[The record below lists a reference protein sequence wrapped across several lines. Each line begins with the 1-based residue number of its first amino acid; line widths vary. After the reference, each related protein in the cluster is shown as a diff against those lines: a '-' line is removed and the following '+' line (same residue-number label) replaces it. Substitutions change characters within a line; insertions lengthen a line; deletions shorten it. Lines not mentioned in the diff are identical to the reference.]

1 MSLLDG
7 LKQLTPDQLDE
18 LQNLEKDVANFLQN
32 PNDNL
37 TAITSLNRMNSLDPE
52 RAKNY
57 CGIMVSLYDEK
68 DVINLLPSFD
78 KDLSRFAQDLYVEKN
93 LLTSKGNVNLLRGMT
108 SAITNLYDK
117 DFNPTVSLDY
127 DYNGLIKHETGY
139 TNGSHIHIN
148 AGNQI
153 VQMGRDLDE
162 KQKILNGI
170 AVHEVSHILYTDI
183 SSSIRMLEDLAK
195 GKLPEET
202 ADLAPIKNEKYEENK
217 SLLESDI
224 KSSIFPAEAFI
235 DIIHRIDNIIEDG
248 YIERRFH
255 VDFTGQASDCLTV
268 LQNAFY
274 RGQESLE
281 SLDELALKHPESVSH
296 SALNLLL
303 TYAKYGAQI
312 KKDNSR
318 YDEILSPVYD
328 YVKEALPFAKEAI
341 YADFSPYRREFI
353 LGSFISIY
361 DKIRDSLLEEA
372 ARNLIENVTL
382 GNNPPGGG
390 GQQPPGFGDD
400 DRLLHTDQSVEEL
413 KEIIK
418 QMLEEEAKGQNQGQ
432 GGGASG
438 RQWTQESQQKIAEA
452 MRQAME
458 EMKDTLDKNTDNQ
471 QVSKDNNSG
480 NDSPLDQQND
490 SRQNGN
496 NGNNSQ
502 KGQGKGKGS
511 DSGSGQSGED
521 KKVSVDAPTQQQ
533 INAEN
538 QILEEERKAEEN
550 LNKIGSTIGENIDKL
565 KDDLEKKEEALAKQA
580 KDLRDKIN
588 KGVDENGN
596 PLSGE
601 DIKDLRNQLNAVED
615 ARDSVRRA
623 EPYYYGDNFSTHKLD
638 MPLERAREG
647 YERLYKKEI
656 ELGRL
661 MADLVRDELVD
672 LRGTDMLY
680 QQTKGQ
686 FHVDSFVRNVSKLN
700 DAYYQRQTAPLEEE
714 FCKISL
720 IIDNSGSMYPNSIN
734 YAKRATA
741 LMASFCEELA
751 IPYSID
757 FFSDPGSNV
766 EICDFDKPRGELEK
780 TRIAATDALS
790 RFSSGTD
797 LLPPLLKLKERLDSS
812 PDALGNIM
820 IVISDGETYNGELCV
835 STMKKMQEE
844 NNLEPIIMTFEGGY
858 RKGEVKRTWEDTIS
872 REAELDAAINGISP
886 DQAKLDAADFA
897 ADVIAEVPNLQEA
910 PTILGNIL
918 VDKIRGLFERTGRIV

>member
-7 LKQLTPDQLDE
+7 LKQLTPEQLEE
-18 LQNLEKDVANFLQN
+18 LQNLEQDVANFLQS
-32 PNDNL
+32 PNDNI

-57 CGIMVSLYDEK
+57 CGVMVSMHDEK
-68 DVINLLPSFD
+68 DVIDLLPSFD
-78 KDLSRFAQDLYVEKN
+78 KELARFTQELFVEKEF
-93 LLTSKGNVNLLRGMT
+93 LTSKGNVNLLRGMT
-108 SAITNLYDK
+108 AAITNLYDK
-117 DFNPTVSLDY
+117 NFNPSISLDY

-153 VQMGRDLDE
+153 VQMGRDLEE

-183 SSSIRMLEDLAK
+183 SSSIKMMEELLN

-202 ADLAPIKNEKYEENK
+202 ADLTPIKNELYEENK
-217 SLLESDI
+217 TLLENDI
-224 KSSIFPAEAFI
+224 KSSMFPAEVFA
-235 DIIHRIDNIIEDG
+235 DIIHRFDNIIEDG

-281 SLDELALKHPESVSH
+281 TMDELALKHPESVSH

-318 YDEILSPVYD
+318 YDETLSPVYD
-328 YVKEALPFAKEAI
+328 FVKEALPFAKEAI
-341 YADFSPYRREFI
+341 YADFSPHRREYI

-361 DKIRDSLLEEA
+361 DKVRDSLLEEA
-372 ARNLIENVTL
+372 ARKLIQNVQL
-382 GNNPPGGG
+382 GNVPQSSLPPGLM
-390 GQQPPGFGDD
+390 DD
-400 DRLLHTDQSVEEL
+400 EGKLLHTDQSVEEL

-418 QMLEEEAKGQNQGQ
+418 QMLEEQAKNPSS
-432 GGGASG
+432 GGGGGSNN
-438 RQWTQESQQKIAEA
+438 QWTQESQQKIAEA
-452 MRQAME
+452 MKQAME
-458 EMKDTLDKNTDNQ
+458 EMKDQLDKDMQNQ
-471 QVSKDNNSG
+471 QVSENNNTGNQDPLSPSSQTSQGQSRGGKKG
-480 NDSPLDQQND
+480 NDS
-490 SRQNGN
+490 
-496 NGNNSQ
+496 
-502 KGQGKGKGS
+502 GQ
-511 DSGSGQSGED
+511 DSGSGSGSGDGELTED

-533 INAEN
+533 VNAEN
-538 QILEEERKAEEN
+538 QILEQERKAEEE
-550 LNKIGSTIGENIDKL
+550 LDKLGSAVGNDIDKI
-565 KDDLEKKEEALAKQA
+565 KEELDKKAQALSEQA
-580 KDLRDKIN
+580 KDLRDKIR

-596 PLSGE
+596 PLSSE
-601 DIKDLRNQLNAVED
+601 DIQDLKKQLNAVEE
-615 ARDSVRRA
+615 ARDSVSSA
-623 EPYYYGDNFSTHKLD
+623 SPYYYREKFPTHKLD
-638 MPLERAREG
+638 MPLEQARENF
-647 YERLYKKEI
+647 EKLYKKEI

-686 FHVDSFVRNVSKLN
+686 FHVDSFVRNIPKMN
-700 DAYYQRQTAPLEEE
+700 DAYYQRQTAPLDEE

-720 IIDNSGSMYPNSIN
+720 IIDNSGSMYPKSIN

-741 LMASFCEELA
+741 LMSSFCEELA
-751 IPYSID
+751 IPYSVD
-757 FFSDPGSNV
+757 FFSTADSNV

-780 TRIAATDALS
+780 TRITASNALS
-790 RFSSGTD
+790 DFSGGTD
-797 LLPPLLKLKERLDSS
+797 LLPPLLKLKQRLEAA
-812 PDALGNIM
+812 PDALGNIL
-820 IVISDGETYNGELCV
+820 IVISDGETYNGELCI
-835 STMKKMQEE
+835 STMKQMQID

-858 RKGEVKRTWEDTIS
+858 VRDQVRKTWEQTIAN
-872 REAELDAAINGISP
+872 EASLDAAMNGIP
-886 DQAKLDAADFA
+886 LEQAKLEATEFA
-897 ADVIAEVPNLQEA
+897 ADIIADVPNLQEA
-910 PTILGNIL
+910 PNILGNVL
-918 VDKIRGLFERTGRIV
+918 VDKIRALFEKSGKTV